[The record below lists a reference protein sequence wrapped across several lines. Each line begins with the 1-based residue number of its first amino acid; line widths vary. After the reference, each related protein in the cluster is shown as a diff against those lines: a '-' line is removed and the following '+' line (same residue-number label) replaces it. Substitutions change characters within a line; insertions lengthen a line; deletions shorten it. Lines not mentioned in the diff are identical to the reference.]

1 MAPHLPSS
9 LSPGKTE
16 EKREVS
22 TSGGVAD
29 NRRHLLLSVRL
40 EQLDPNVGGV
50 GGGAGGEGGRG
61 GGAGGEGHP
70 QGRQAGPLSTL
81 QTGCNYTDWWQT
93 LH

>member
-50 GGGAGGEGGRG
+50 GGGAGGEG
-61 GGAGGEGHP
+61 HP